1 MKKNILYKVLIFC
14 VVFYSCAENSQKNK
28 KIEFEVEIEKIND
41 STSIATLT
49 TFSKGDG
56 EEYKVVNTIEGT
68 PGYVKSQI
76 EKIKNDLL
84 IENAN
89 DKFKKPEITLNKLND
104 SPSYSDASLILEEP
118 KKMKIINGSEVEF
131 NFAVDNYQ
139 LGAQTDSPNAKKLA
153 NSGKGQHI
161 HFIIN
166 NQPYSA
172 HYESKFKKQIPDGVN
187 HLVAFLSRS
196 YHESVKN
203 KNSFVVKKIQV
214 GNNTNDSFD
223 INMDSPVLIYS
234 RPKGTYSK
242 KDGENLLL
250 DFFIFN
256 TELSEKGNKVIATI
270 NGVEFVIDEW
280 VPHVINGLPLG
291 DVTIDL
297 KLVDSDFNII
307 PGPFNQVLRTVTIK
321 D

>member
-14 VVFYSCAENSQKNK
+14 ILSSSCTENTQKNK
-28 KIEFEVEIEKIND
+28 KIEFDVEIEKIND
-41 STSIATLT
+41 STSIANLT
-49 TFSKGDG
+49 TYFKGDG
-56 EEYKVVNTIEGT
+56 DEYKEVNTIEGT

-84 IENAN
+84 IEN
-89 DKFKKPEITLNKLND
+89 DKIIKPEITLNKLND
-104 SPSYSDASLILEEP
+104 SPSYSDASLILEQP
-118 KKMKIINGSEVEF
+118 KKTKIIDGSEVEF
-131 NFAVDNYQ
+131 NFLVDNYQ
-139 LGAQTDSPNAKKLA
+139 LGSQTNSPNVNKLA
-153 NSGKGQHI
+153 NSAKGQHI

-166 NQPYSA
+166 NEPYSA
-172 HYESKFKKQIPDGVN
+172 HYESKFKKEIPEGVN

-203 KNSFVVKKIQV
+203 KNSFVVKKIEI
-214 GNNTNDSFD
+214 GSSPNDSFNID
-223 INMDSPVLIYS
+223 MDSPALIYS

-256 TELSEKGNKVIATI
+256 TELSKNGNKVVALV

-280 VPHVINGLPLG
+280 APHIINGLSSG
-291 DVTIDL
+291 EVTIDL
-297 KLVDSDFNII
+297 KLVDSNFNII
-307 PGPFNQVLRTVTIK
+307 PGPFNQVSRKVLIT